1 TGSRGS
7 GPLPTCRH
15 RQSSSKSFNP
25 TSILF
30 RRSQKRLA
38 SKRNSEKISNK
49 RNEMADQFKV
59 LVICGLLR
67 KGSSNAAL
75 TRALPGLAPS
85 GMKFVTA
92 PAIETLPLYNADMQE
107 ASGFPGPAQ
116 DLAAAIR
123 AAEGVL
129 FVTPEYNW
137 SMPGGLKN
145 AIDWVSRM
153 KEQPFEGKP
162 VAIQS
167 CSQGPLGGARMQ
179 YHGRMSRPFLKAH
192 IFGTPEVFVGNA
204 ATKFS
209 KDTLELTD
217 QGTKDAVKAQ
227 LATFAKYIGRFKA
240 GA

>member
-1 TGSRGS
+1 
-7 GPLPTCRH
+7 
-15 RQSSSKSFNP
+15 
-25 TSILF
+25 
-30 RRSQKRLA
+30 
-38 SKRNSEKISNK
+38 
-49 RNEMADQFKV
+49 MADQFNV
-59 LVICGLLR
+59 LVICGSLR
-67 KGSSNAAL
+67 KGSYNAAL
-75 TRALPGLAPS
+75 TRALPGLTPPEI
-85 GMKFVTA
+85 KLVTA
-92 PAIETLPLYNADMQE
+92 PAFETLPLYNADMQE

-116 DLAAAIR
+116 DLATAIR
-123 AAEGVL
+123 AADGVL

-179 YHGRMSRPFLKAH
+179 YHWRMSMTFLGAF

-204 ATKFS
+204 ASKFD
-209 KDTLELTD
+209 KETLELKD
-217 QGTKDAVKAQ
+217 QPTKDIAKAQ
-227 LATFAKYIGRFKA
+227 LAHFAKFIKRMKA

>member
-1 TGSRGS
+1 
-7 GPLPTCRH
+7 
-15 RQSSSKSFNP
+15 
-25 TSILF
+25 
-30 RRSQKRLA
+30 
-38 SKRNSEKISNK
+38 
-49 RNEMADQFKV
+49 MADQFNV
-59 LVICGLLR
+59 LVICGSLR
-67 KGSSNAAL
+67 KGSYNAAL
-75 TRALPGLAPS
+75 TRALPGLAPP

-92 PAIETLPLYNADMQE
+92 PAFETLPLYNGDMQE

-116 DLAAAIR
+116 DLAAAVR
-123 AAEGVL
+123 AADGVL

-145 AIDWVSRM
+145 AIDWLSRM

-179 YHGRMSRPFLKAH
+179 YHWRMSMTFLKAF

-204 ATKFS
+204 ATKFN

-217 QGTKDAVKAQ
+217 QGTKDAVKTQ
-227 LATFAKYIGRFKA
+227 LTAFAKFIGRVKA
-240 GA
+240 GV